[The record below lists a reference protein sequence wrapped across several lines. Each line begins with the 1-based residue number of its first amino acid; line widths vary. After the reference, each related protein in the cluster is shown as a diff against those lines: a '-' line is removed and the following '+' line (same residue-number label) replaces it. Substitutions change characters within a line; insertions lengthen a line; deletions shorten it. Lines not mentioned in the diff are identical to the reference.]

1 MADRF
6 EDLRVFLQVVESQSI
21 SGAADALDVAPSAV
35 SRRLKDLEE
44 RLGVQLILR
53 TTRQMSLTD
62 EGRQFHERARRVMA
76 DLDEM
81 EQLAAADNC
90 SLSGTLRIS
99 VPLTFGNMELVPK
112 ITEFMVNQP
121 DLVLDVQ
128 LDDRRVDLVEEG
140 FDAAV
145 RVGNL
150 DDSSLVARKLATSR
164 LIVCAS
170 PSFIAKYGPFETPKS
185 LNAVPGLHYSNS
197 KNSSGHWECN
207 WQGQKINV
215 RPVTRLRA
223 SDGTALMAA
232 AVAGLGIQRAP
243 DFIVREKLASGELV
257 EVLGDADWGT
267 FPINILFPPN
277 RHMPRRLRV
286 FIDHLTGVATA
297 TANRCDEKGKTSRA

>member
-35 SRRLKDLEE
+35 SRRLKDLEG

-62 EGRQFHERARRVMA
+62 EGRQFHERARRIMA
-76 DLDEM
+76 DLEEA

-112 ITEFMVNQP
+112 ITQFMADQE
-121 DLVLDVQ
+121 DLVLDLQ

-150 DDSSLVARKLATSR
+150 DDSSLIARKLATSR
-164 LIVCAS
+164 LVVCAA
-170 PSFIAKYGPFETPKS
+170 PSFLKKYGPIDNPKTI
-185 LNAVPGLHYSNS
+185 NAIPGVHYSNS
-197 KNSSGHWECN
+197 KNSSGHWECT
-207 WQGQKINV
+207 WEGQKITV

-232 AVAGLGIQRAP
+232 AVAGLGIMRAP
-243 DFIVREKLASGELV
+243 DFIVREKLANGELV
-257 EVLGDADWGT
+257 EVLGGVDWGT
-267 FPINILFPPN
+267 FPINILYPQN
-277 RHMPRRLRV
+277 KHMPRRLRA
-286 FIDHLTGVATA
+286 FIDHLTGVVTPS
-297 TANRCDEKGKTSRA
+297 NRGCGEVAKGKGA